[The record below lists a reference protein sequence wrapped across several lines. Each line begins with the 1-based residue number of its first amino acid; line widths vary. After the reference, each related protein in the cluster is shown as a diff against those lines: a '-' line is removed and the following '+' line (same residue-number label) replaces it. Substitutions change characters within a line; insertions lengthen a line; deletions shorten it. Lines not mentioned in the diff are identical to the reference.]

1 MIYAISSLLIDNSYR
16 WVHID
21 NYMAVHDVDRSSIDL
36 ESRIN
41 NVVQLLTYVFL
52 HDKKAN

>member
-1 MIYAISSLLIDNSYR
+1 MIYVISSLLIDNSYR

>member
-1 MIYAISSLLIDNSYR
+1 MIYVISSHLIDNSYR
-16 WVHID
+16 RVHID

-41 NVVQLLTYVFL
+41 NLVQLLTHAFL
-52 HDKKAN
+52 HDKKVN